1 MGWIKFP
8 DVKQFAKAWFLLLI
22 LDSVFVPRWEIPQQG
37 RLQPQ
42 NAQWGSQGQSH
53 CQDSFLWDY
62 KISTEFIIAIK
73 YLVSF
78 GYV

>member
-1 MGWIKFP
+1 MQKHDGLNLI
-8 DVKQFAKAWFLLLI
+8 I
-22 LDSVFVPRWEIPQQG
+22 LDAVFVPRWEIPQQG

-62 KISTEFIIAIK
+62 KISTEIIIAIK
-73 YLVSF
+73 YLETF